1 MLDKNI
7 WEPVNN
13 SSTGYLGKR
22 RNDEWEKRNKIYGR
36 ENWKMGWLL
45 ENNLLE
51 YPEICQLYGD
61 SYYEYFKQRPELLEQ
76 LLEEASDVY
85 DDNPIN
91 VEAGTDFTKRGEFK
105 THIGDTAIRRSVQRF
120 GRKFRG
126 EKLLQ
131 IHDREGE
138 HPLSLAL
145 SPGQV
150 PFYNS
155 EQLSYPDNLKEI
167 TTDVWWVRGSV
178 EDFYQRAKRLCV
190 KKEVLHEL
198 KLAGKKS
205 VIE

>member
-13 SSTGYLGKR
+13 NSTGYLGKR
-22 RNDEWEKRNKIYGR
+22 RNDEWEKRNKIYGQ
-36 ENWKMGWLL
+36 ENWKMGWLV

-61 SYYEYFKQRPELLEQ
+61 SYYEYFKTRPELLEQ

-91 VEAGTDFTKRGEFK
+91 VEAGTDFAKRGEFK

-150 PFYNS
+150 PFYNP

-167 TTDVWWVRGSV
+167 TTDVWWIRGSV

-198 KLAGKKS
+198 KLAGKKN
-205 VIE
+205 IID